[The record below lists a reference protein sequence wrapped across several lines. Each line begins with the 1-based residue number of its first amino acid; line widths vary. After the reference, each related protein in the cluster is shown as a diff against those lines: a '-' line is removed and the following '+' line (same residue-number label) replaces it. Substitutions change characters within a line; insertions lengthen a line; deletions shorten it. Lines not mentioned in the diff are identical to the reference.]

1 MEENT
6 VKEIFVYYLLFLI
19 VFTMHE
25 FEEVLFLTKWLNKNG
40 NILKNKFRKRPIN
53 KIVKEMDEVKFGLI
67 VLEEYLLL
75 LGSLIYVVLTDKNI
89 IFVGVVIGYT
99 FHIIVH
105 IIQALVAKRY
115 IPGLS
120 TGIISGGISIYI
132 AYKMINLYAYH
143 FIDII
148 EATFIIFSV
157 IVLNLLICHFVVNK
171 LFERNDQI

>member
-1 MEENT
+1 MEENI

-105 IIQALVAKRY
+105 IIQALVAKKY

-143 FIDII
+143 FIDIV

>member
-1 MEENT
+1 MEENI

>member
-1 MEENT
+1 MEENI

-132 AYKMINLYAYH
+132 AYRMINLYAYH

>member
-1 MEENT
+1 M
-6 VKEIFVYYLLFLI
+6 KEIFVYYLIFLI

-99 FHIIVH
+99 FHIIAH
-105 IIQALVAKRY
+105 IIQSLVIKRY

-120 TGIISGGISIYI
+120 TGIISGGVSIYI

-143 FIDII
+143 FIDIVKV
-148 EATFIIFSV
+148 TFIIFSF
-157 IVLNLLICHFVVNK
+157 IVLNLLICHFVANK

>member
-1 MEENT
+1 
-6 VKEIFVYYLLFLI
+6 
-19 VFTMHE
+19 
-25 FEEVLFLTKWLNKNG
+25 
-40 NILKNKFRKRPIN
+40 
-53 KIVKEMDEVKFGLI
+53 MDEVKFGLI

-105 IIQALVAKRY
+105 IIQALVAKKY

-143 FIDII
+143 FIDIV